1 MQAVLAMKDVP
12 IGLTLIASAQYLA
25 ETILV
30 TLYPTTFANAL
41 TLELSTRLLHLK
53 LP

>member
-12 IGLTLIASAQYLA
+12 IGLPLVASAKYSA
-25 ETILV
+25 ETIVL
-30 TLYPTTFANAL
+30 TLYLTTFTNAL
-41 TLELSTRLLHLK
+41 TLEFSTRPLHWK